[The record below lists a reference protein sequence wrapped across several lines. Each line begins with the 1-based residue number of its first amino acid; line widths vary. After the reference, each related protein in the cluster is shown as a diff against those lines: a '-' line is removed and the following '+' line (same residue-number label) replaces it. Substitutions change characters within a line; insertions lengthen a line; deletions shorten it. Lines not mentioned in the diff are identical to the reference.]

1 MKCASGRASAGLLFA
16 LATALPACGLLG
28 GVRVEALD
36 TSAQKPANVAAY
48 LAVSAGDEPLT
59 DLEAKNFRVYENG
72 QELDPRQ
79 IQRML
84 LSRDAVTQER
94 VLLLVDVSGHP
105 TPEQRADYVRAVEAF
120 VRKLQPSLS
129 VSVRAFDG
137 SPGLKS
143 VGEFP
148 RGGTSPS
155 AGALLKVSSK
165 DESRDLNGA
174 VVQGLA
180 ELDRAAQNS
189 SKPIELGTLVVF
201 ANGPDLAGRTE
212 ERKLDEALDTTS
224 HAVIGIVVGPD
235 AGYLGFARD
244 GVIRAQRKDTLPIA
258 FEEAGAR
265 VAATHAK
272 HYLLSYCSPARA
284 GTRRVR
290 VEVVH
295 EDKDGDEHSGSVE
308 FEIDAAGFG
317 PGCSSETLP
326 RFEHGKAPAGGEGAR
341 VNQSTESDPAAV
353 VPPPPTSGYAK

>member
-1 MKCASGRASAGLLFA
+1 MPALLVA
-16 LATALPACGLLG
+16 LAAALPGCGLFG
-28 GVRVEALD
+28 GVRVEAVD
-36 TSAQKPANVAAY
+36 TSVQKPANVAAY
-48 LAVSAGDEPLT
+48 LAVSAGDEPVT
-59 DLEAKNFRVYENG
+59 DLEAKNFHVYENG

-84 LSRDAVTQER
+84 LSRETVTHER
-94 VLLLVDVSGHP
+94 VLLLVDASGHP

-120 VRKLQPSLS
+120 VRKLQASLS

-143 VGEFP
+143 VGDYP
-148 RGGTSPS
+148 RGGASLS
-155 AGALLKVSSK
+155 AGALLKLSSK

-174 VVQGLA
+174 VVAGLA

-189 SKPIELGTLVVF
+189 AKPIELGTLVVF

-212 ERKLDEALDTTS
+212 AHALDEALEKTG

-235 AGYLGFARD
+235 ASHLGFARD
-244 GVIRAQRKDTLPIA
+244 GVIRAPSKDTLPIA

-265 VAATHAK
+265 VVATHAK

-317 PGCSSETLP
+317 PGCNPETLP
-326 RFEHGKAPAGGEGAR
+326 RFDHGKTSASGEGAR
-341 VNQSTESDPAAV
+341 VNQSTERDPAAV
-353 VPPPPTSGYAK
+353 VPPPATGEYAK

>member
-1 MKCASGRASAGLLFA
+1 MKAGNGPAHAALLFVFA
-16 LATALPACGLLG
+16 AALPACGLFG
-28 GVRVEALD
+28 GVRVEAVD

-59 DLEAKNFRVYENG
+59 DLDAKNFHVYENG

-84 LSRDAVTQER
+84 LARDTVTHER

-120 VRKLQPSLS
+120 VRKLQASLS

-143 VGEFP
+143 VGDYA

-174 VVQGLA
+174 VVAGLA

-212 ERKLDEALDTTS
+212 EQKLDEALDKTG

-244 GVIRAQRKDTLPIA
+244 GLIRAQGKDTLPIA

-290 VEVVH
+290 VEVIH

-308 FEIDAAGFG
+308 FEIDAGGFG
-317 PGCSSETLP
+317 PGCNPETVP
-326 RFEHGKAPAGGEGAR
+326 RFEHGKAPPSGDGAR
-341 VNQSTESDPAAV
+341 VNQSTESDPGAV
-353 VPPPPTSGYAK
+353 VPPPPTGEYAK